1 MTAVRDIMFNQTQR
15 STMNYIN
22 PDISTYIEIL
32 KKNFG
37 QQVLNQEVAK
47 EVY

>member
-15 STMNYIN
+15 SAMNYMN
-22 PDISTYIEIL
+22 PDTSTCIEVL

-37 QQVLNQEVAK
+37 WQVVNQEVAK